1 MSEIL
6 QKRIIK
12 QWRKEVVG
20 IISTMYPEDDKKDIK
35 KFVNE
40 KIVDNFKQPNAILH
54 NNYIHKKQDIDLIS
68 IGDWIHDKKPIVG
81 GYGVFF
87 NDQSK
92 VINPAAIMLDNFL
105 NLRKMYKDE
114 LKIYHETSYEYAT
127 SDRKQLT
134 EKVNANSYYGVS
146 GSPTSNFYNIYT
158 AASTTATGQSLI
170 STTET
175 AFEGFMSNN
184 NPFIDLDDCMNFLR
198 FITKEKDDRKFSTR
212 KILPRI
218 TVEMLIGRL
227 KTMFYDYKEEY
238 EFVLFSYLINLHEEE
253 ISRIYFKNNLY
264 EFSNLPRIRY
274 ILSDIV
280 MKADKFRD
288 PNKVPSSIAKELDE
302 LWDYY
307 KEFVLYNNFYFNR
320 IQRLKNDKRKTVV
333 TVDTDSNMLNLEP
346 WYNFMMEYVIGVKP
360 EIVNGKTDDDVMYI
374 CINIMS
380 YIITKMITEV
390 LNKYTKKANVPKE
403 YRHRV
408 NMKNEFLFTRLILA
422 DKKKRYMSS
431 IRLREGK
438 EVLPEKIDIK
448 GHDFAKS
455 SARPETMEFFKKL
468 AKERLL
474 YTDNIDIPSILAD
487 INQFHDDIDDSLKR
501 GERNFLLPKSV
512 KELGAYKDPFREMGV
527 RAVFAWNAIYPE
539 NSIELPEK
547 IDIVKVN
554 LERLSDVEK
563 LLDKYPEIYEKIVSG
578 IFESKIDKI
587 REKGVSAIAIPRN
600 VDKVPEWIT
609 EFMDCDTIIND
620 NISKFHSVLRSLGL
634 NTIKTSKKE
643 YYSNIISF

>member
-198 FITKEKDDRKFSTR
+198 FITKEKDDRNFSTR

-227 KTMFYDYKEEY
+227 KTMFYEYKEEY
-238 EFVLFSYLINLHEEE
+238 EFVLFSYLINLPEEE

-288 PNKVPSSIAKELDE
+288 PNKVPSSIAKELDN

-360 EIVNGKTDDDVMYI
+360 EIINGKTDDDVMYI

-487 INQFHDDIDDSLKR
+487 INQFHDDIDASLKR

-554 LERLSDVEK
+554 LERLSDAEK

>member
-12 QWRKEVVG
+12 HWRKEVVG
-20 IISTMYPEDDKKDIK
+20 IISTMYPEDDKSDIK

-227 KTMFYDYKEEY
+227 KTMFYEYKEEY
-238 EFVLFSYLINLHEEE
+238 EFVLFSYLINLPEEE

-288 PNKVPSSIAKELDE
+288 PNKVPSSIAKELDN

-487 INQFHDDIDDSLKR
+487 INQFHDDIDASLKR

>member
-20 IISTMYPEDDKKDIK
+20 IISTMYPEDDKSDIK

-227 KTMFYDYKEEY
+227 KTMFYEYKEEY
-238 EFVLFSYLINLHEEE
+238 EFVLFSYLINLPEEE

-288 PNKVPSSIAKELDE
+288 PNKVPSSIAKELDN

-487 INQFHDDIDDSLKR
+487 INQFHDDIDASLKR

-554 LERLSDVEK
+554 LERLSDAEK

>member
-227 KTMFYDYKEEY
+227 KTMFYEYKEEY
-238 EFVLFSYLINLHEEE
+238 EFVLFSYLINLPEEE

-288 PNKVPSSIAKELDE
+288 PNKVPSSIAKELDN

-360 EIVNGKTDDDVMYI
+360 EIINGKTDDDVMYI

-487 INQFHDDIDDSLKR
+487 INQFHDDIDASLKR

-554 LERLSDVEK
+554 LERLSDAEK

>member
-40 KIVDNFKQPNAILH
+40 IVVGKFKQPNAILH

-114 LKIYHETSYEYAT
+114 LKIYHETTYEYAT

-158 AASTTATGQSLI
+158 AASTTASGQSLI

-175 AFEGFMSNN
+175 AFEGFLSNN

-227 KTMFYDYKEEY
+227 KTMFYEYKEEY
-238 EFVLFSYLINLHEEE
+238 EFVLFSYLIHLPEEE

-288 PNKVPSSIAKELDE
+288 PNKVPSTIVKELDE

-346 WYNFMMEYVIGVKP
+346 WYNFMMEYVIDVKP

-380 YIITKMITEV
+380 YVITKMITEV
-390 LNKYTKKANVPKE
+390 LNKYTKKANIPKE

-487 INQFHDDIDDSLKR
+487 INQFHDDIDASLKR

-527 RAVFAWNAIYPE
+527 RAVFTWNAIYPE

-554 LERLSDVEK
+554 LERLTDVEK